1 MAMARVSMTY
11 GVMPT
16 REQFDAACD
25 EPDPECGP
33 NGSIAATGFR
43 FGNDKRVGDATL
55 SPDELWNELQRA
67 HAEYEGLLASDW
79 DVDPE
84 VVGSWISD
92 VLGCLG
98 FEWI

>member
-1 MAMARVSMTY
+1 MARVSMTC

-25 EPDPECGP
+25 EPDPECGL
-33 NGSIAATGFR
+33 NGSVAATGFR
-43 FGNDKRVGDATL
+43 FGNDRRVGDVTL
-55 SPDELWNELQRA
+55 SPDELWTELQSA
-67 HAEYEGLLASDW
+67 HAEWESGDEDAGTWCSL
-79 DVDPE
+79 
-84 VVGSWISD
+84 

>member
-1 MAMARVSMTY
+1 MTRVSMTY

-25 EPDPECGP
+25 EPDPERGP
-33 NGSIAATGFR
+33 NGSAAATGFR

-55 SPDELWNELQRA
+55 SPDELWTELQRA
-67 HAEYEGLLASDW
+67 HAEWEAGSEEAGDW
-79 DVDPE
+79 C
-84 VVGSWISD
+84 SS

>member
-1 MAMARVSMTY
+1 MARVSMTY

-16 REQFDAACD
+16 RKQFDTACD
-25 EPDPECGP
+25 EPDLECGP
-33 NGSIAATGFR
+33 NGSVAATGFR

-55 SPDELWNELQRA
+55 SPDELWTELQRA
-67 HAEYEGLLASDW
+67 HAEWEAGAEEAGDW
-79 DVDPE
+79 C
-84 VVGSWISD
+84 SS